1 MSRKVYPITLKAK
14 NQLHIVVGAMELGD
28 YLVSLKACERVMEL
42 AVALR
47 DEILQLLK
55 ESHQD
60 DLTRHTE
67 EIDAIKAM
75 MPRQGA
81 LSRNP

>member
-1 MSRKVYPITLKAK
+1 MSRKVYPLTLKTK
-14 NQLHIVVGAMELGD
+14 DQLHIIVGAMELGD
-28 YLVSLKACERVMEL
+28 YLVSLKACERTVEL

-55 ESHQD
+55 DQHQD
-60 DLTRHTE
+60 ELKRHTE

-75 MPRQGA
+75 MPQKGGLR
-81 LSRNP
+81 